1 MSRFSWKSV
10 LGAALFAAASIQP
23 ASAGTIVLSNLNG
36 GSFDGSSGTRNV
48 AVTGLEAG
56 YGTGIIL
63 DVDIA
68 ITFSKIAHQ
77 DNPFSPDSAFFS
89 EIEFKLTG
97 PAATTTT
104 LIRENSWNN
113 VAGSFGGTITFD
125 DAAAEVVNSQSK
137 PVAGTFRPV
146 APETLAQFNGQ
157 VALGSW
163 SLFIRDT
170 FPEDPLVFSSYT
182 LTIRTADAP
191 VADPGA
197 DPGVVPE
204 PASLLLFGTGLA
216 SLVAARRR
224 ATSRQRAEGV

>member
-1 MSRFSWKSV
+1 MSRFNWKSV

-23 ASAGTIVLSNLNG
+23 ASAGTIVLSDLSG
-36 GSFDGSSGTRNV
+36 GIFDGSSGTRNV
-48 AVTGLEAG
+48 TVTGLEPG
-56 YGTGIIL
+56 YGTGTIL
-63 DVDIA
+63 DVNIA

-77 DNPFSPDSAFFS
+77 DNPFVPESAFFS

-97 PAATTTT
+97 PAGTTTT
-104 LIRENSWNN
+104 LIREGSWDN
-113 VAGSFGGTITFD
+113 VEGSFGGTITFD
-125 DAAAEVVNSQSK
+125 DAAPNVVNSQSK

-157 VALGSW
+157 LALGSW

-170 FPEDPLVFSSYT
+170 FPQDPLILSGYT
-182 LTIRTADAP
+182 LTIRTADVPA
-191 VADPGA
+191 ADPVA

-224 ATSRQRAEGV
+224 ATSGR